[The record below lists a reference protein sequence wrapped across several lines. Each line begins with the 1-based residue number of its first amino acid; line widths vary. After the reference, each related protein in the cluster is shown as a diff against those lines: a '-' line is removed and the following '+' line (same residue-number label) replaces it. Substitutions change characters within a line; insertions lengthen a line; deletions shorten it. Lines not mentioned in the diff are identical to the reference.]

1 MDTQIQ
7 TQIFFFISSV
17 GFVVLWIFTAIFLFY
32 LIRATSTLSR
42 ILEKAEKDI
51 NDLGETTKEIIEEI
65 KENKIFSFLFGKK
78 KKSRKNQ

>member
-1 MDTQIQ
+1 MDIQ
-7 TQIFFFISSV
+7 TQTQVFFFISSV
-17 GFVVLWIFTAIFLFY
+17 GFVALWIFTAVFLFY

-65 KENKIFSFLFGKK
+65 RDNKIFSFLFGKK
-78 KKSRKNQ
+78 RKSRKN